1 MQVKHECHIGM
12 LEIYNESITDLL
24 CPEWTNLQ
32 IREDASQGT
41 HVENLSQRRVHAGL
55 APTRLLS
62 RTVIAFLLP
71 RILVQNK
78 SLMSSYTAYRSFTG
92 LHSEQGYYCLAV
104 SSFS

>member
-1 MQVKHECHIGM
+1 MLRGDTVQVKHECHIGM

-55 APTRLLS
+55 ALTLWCLGLFYTGVPLVEYS
-62 RTVIAFLLP
+62 RAE
-71 RILVQNK
+71 QNFD
-78 SLMSSYTAYRSFTG
+78 SRA
-92 LHSEQGYYCLAV
+92 EQNFDVVTHCI
-104 SSFS
+104 